1 MNEEEIIE
9 RGKEVF
15 QKCYSGIV
23 PVPQN
28 LPAKSFGELNMKLF
42 YEIWGDETLSFREK
56 RLVIMGIL
64 AGRNA
69 DPSLF
74 TIHARSA
81 LRNRELNAA
90 ELRSVM
96 PILLM
101 YSGAPSASMMF
112 MAAEKLLAETGEGE
126 TA

>member
-1 MNEEEIIE
+1 MTEEEIIAE
-9 RGKEVF
+9 GKKVF
-15 QKCYSGIV
+15 EKCYNGVV
-23 PVPQN
+23 PLPQQ

-42 YEIWGDETLSFREK
+42 REIWGDDTLSFREK
-56 RLVIMGIL
+56 RLVVMGIL

-90 ELRSVM
+90 ELRAIM
-96 PILLM
+96 PLFLM
-101 YSGAPSASMMF
+101 YSGAPSASTMF
-112 MAAEKLLAETGEGE
+112 MAAEKLLAETKEGE

>member
-1 MNEEEIIE
+1 MTEEEIIE
-9 RGKEVF
+9 LGKEVF
-15 QKCYSGIV
+15 KKCYSGIV

-28 LPAKSFGELNMKLF
+28 LPKKSFGELNMKMF
-42 YEIWGDETLSFREK
+42 YEIWGDDTLSFREK
-56 RLVIMGIL
+56 RLVVMGIL

-81 LRNRELNAA
+81 LRNKELNAA
-90 ELRSVM
+90 ELRSIM
-96 PILLM
+96 PIFLM
-101 YSGAPSASMMF
+101 YSGAPSASTMF
-112 MAAEKLLAETGEGE
+112 LAAEKLLAETNQGE